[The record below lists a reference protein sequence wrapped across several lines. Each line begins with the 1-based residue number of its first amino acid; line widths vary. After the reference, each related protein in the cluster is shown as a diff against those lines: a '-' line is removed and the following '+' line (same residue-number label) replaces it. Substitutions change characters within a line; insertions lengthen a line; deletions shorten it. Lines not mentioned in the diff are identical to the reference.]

1 MAEGRRLRTLL
12 AALFLTV
19 ALAFVVVLLLRQW
32 TSLDE
37 ILAATRDFPWSVR
50 PVWLVAAWL
59 VAVGDLMLMGSVW
72 AGLFRRTGGS
82 ARRWECVRIWVIT
95 NFGRYIPGKIWQ
107 LGGLTVYMK
116 GRGESGAAALVSA
129 VAFQIISLVTGAAVA
144 AATVGVHW
152 VAAGGSWLPAAVTL
166 AVTLIVGLHPAVIR
180 WMARRLGGLMGEDAV
195 VVDLRTKDVVLA
207 AGGMLIAWVVYG
219 VGLLLLLR
227 GVGVAWEV
235 KQLHVLTGVFA
246 ASYVVGYMALIAP
259 GGLVVREGAMTGL
272 LTELSEMPVGVA
284 AAVAILA
291 RLWLVGAELGALA
304 LVLAWPAKT
313 AIQERDA

>member
-1 MAEGRRLRTLL
+1 MEEGRRPRRLL

-19 ALAFVVVLLLRQW
+19 ALVFVAVLLRRQW

-37 ILAATRDFPWSVR
+37 ILATTRDFPWSVR
-50 PVWLVAAWL
+50 PAWLVAAVL
-59 VAVGDLMLMGSVW
+59 VGVGDLVLMGTVW
-72 AGLFRRTGGS
+72 AGLFRRTGG
-82 ARRWECVRIWVIT
+82 AAPWWEGVRIWVIT
-95 NFGRYIPGKIWQ
+95 NFGRYIPGKVWQ

-116 GRGESGAAALVSA
+116 GRGDSGAAALVSA

-144 AATVGVHW
+144 AATVGVRW
-152 VAAGGSWLPAAVTL
+152 AAGGGSWLPAALVLGLTL
-166 AVTLIVGLHPAVIR
+166 VVGLHPAVIR
-180 WMARRLGGLMGEDAV
+180 WMARRLGALLGEDSLA
-195 VVDLRTKDVVLA
+195 VDLGARDIALA
-207 AGGMLIAWVVYG
+207 AGGMLIAWLLYG

-227 GVGVAWEV
+227 GVGVAWEAT
-235 KQLHVLTGVFA
+235 QLPVLAGVFA

-284 AAVAILA
+284 AGVAILA

-304 LVLAWPAKT
+304 LVLAWPAKDT
-313 AIQERDA
+313 RQE